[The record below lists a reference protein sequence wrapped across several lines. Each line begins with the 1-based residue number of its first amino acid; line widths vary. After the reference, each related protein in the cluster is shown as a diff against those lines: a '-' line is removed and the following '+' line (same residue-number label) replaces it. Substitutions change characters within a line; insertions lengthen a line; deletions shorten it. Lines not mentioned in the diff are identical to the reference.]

1 MRVCPSAWIGTT
13 LIRQGKDVSLS
24 ISKGLRYSFIAALSF
39 YNTGAL

>member
-1 MRVCPSAWIGTT
+1 MQGCPSAWSGTT

-24 ISKGLRYSFIAALSF
+24 ISKGLRYSFMAALSL